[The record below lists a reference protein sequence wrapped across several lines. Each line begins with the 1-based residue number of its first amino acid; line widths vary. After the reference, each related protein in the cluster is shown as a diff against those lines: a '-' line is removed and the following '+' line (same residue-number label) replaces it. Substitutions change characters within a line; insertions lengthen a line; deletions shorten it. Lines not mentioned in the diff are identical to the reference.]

1 MPKMEDRHPKK
12 EIGQKL
18 MLMLMLTLTLT
29 LTYHVMIVSQFWNV
43 NSPPTHP
50 IRRNCLYKKYFFVK
64 NCGILIIKIKIMKI
78 LFVKNN

>member
-29 LTYHVMIVSQFWNV
+29 YHVMIVSQF
-43 NSPPTHP
+43 
-50 IRRNCLYKKYFFVK
+50 
-64 NCGILIIKIKIMKI
+64 
-78 LFVKNN
+78 